1 MAFPRRLIVSA
12 VTILG
17 MTLPA
22 AAADAI
28 KAPVKSAAADRCAKI
43 EPLPGTPDLPGGT
56 IFGFT
61 DSTDPSTPCA
71 WDFGSENDF
80 RWGKRDGRYFAASSK
95 SEFNYGVTRNI
106 AFSMAVFTNYH
117 RWANV
122 TSVQEALTSQGD
134 GVLLDRLSRA
144 TFDGASTEL
153 FVRLLERA
161 PGQRFGVAVAVE
173 PRWSRYDR
181 VAGYRA
187 EGYGAEFKFMV
198 DAVVTERL
206 FAALNLN
213 YGLGT
218 QRFDIPNAIWERGS
232 ATNVSGALTAQLYA
246 AEKQPIEGI
255 FLGLEARYRSVFSG
269 LALDR
274 LIADSFNLGPTF
286 AVLFPGERILTL
298 AWSPQLAGKA
308 RPASAPGPLDL
319 DNFERHE
326 FRAKF
331 GTPIGP

>member
-1 MAFPRRLIVSA
+1 MAFARRLILSA

-61 DSTDPSTPCA
+61 DSSDPSTPCA

-95 SEFNYGVTRNI
+95 TEFSYGVTRNV
-106 AFSMAVFTNYH
+106 AFTMAIFTTYH
-117 RWANV
+117 RWADV
-122 TSVQEALTSQGD
+122 TSVRDALSSQGD
-134 GVLLDRLSRA
+134 GVLLDRLSQA
-144 TFDGASTEL
+144 NFDGASAEL
-153 FVRLLERA
+153 FVRLVERA

-173 PRWSRYDR
+173 PRWSRVDGTS
-181 VAGYRA
+181 GYRA

-213 YGLGT
+213 YSLNA
-218 QRFDIPNAIWERGS
+218 QRFNIPNATWERGS
-232 ATNVSGALTAQLYA
+232 ATNVSAALVAQLYA

-255 FLGLEARYRSVFSG
+255 FLGAEARHRSQFSG
-269 LALDR
+269 LTLERMTGHA
-274 LIADSFNLGPTF
+274 FNLGPTF
-286 AVLFPGERILTL
+286 AVLFPGERILNL

-308 RPASAPGPLDL
+308 REPSAPGPLDL

-331 GTPIGP
+331 ATPIGP